1 MNHSEIITD
10 FLVRSRKK
18 AGLSQIEVTK
28 RCPLIGSQKMV
39 SRLENAPLEFPL
51 ETLLSYVLA
60 IGANRKEFSELIL
73 FTSSIQRNNAM
84 DNIEMTRVQKEINAF
99 ITSLQKSVSQ
109 LNKLPVDIKPTELI
123 EKFEFAIRD
132 LSSRNDTPILAVM
145 GPSDSG
151 KSHIINKLIGED
163 LAPEGFQPMT
173 AASTLFMH
181 SDQKPSSLE
190 DDVVIF
196 KYESD
201 DKKFNLDM
209 LSGGYEEFV
218 IAKGQPDILD
228 EYGAR
233 DDDDNILHPET
244 YLAVVYSDAP
254 ILKRVSLLDTPGQLI
269 DPEYVRKEQEER
281 EGESSVDSLDVRKAY
296 EAMGLADAILF
307 TSSINKFL
315 RDGEPAFF
323 ANILR
328 APGNVPLNP
337 QKPLSNITILA
348 TAAFTVKDTDSFKN
362 TAIRASKNFNKEM
375 THYLYEDWKDSCEGI
390 VLPTAD
396 DWAERMMPF
405 LSENQDFV
413 DAFNERFDS
422 LIIDTTENID
432 LRREKRLVIMKKQL
446 VSQLDAEIE
455 NLESKRRD
463 NNERLKEVTAQDAR
477 FRRDVNGLLIKFN
490 RLKQSIST
498 LKSESVSEMSG
509 LFDKLK
515 DPEFLYDFIDARFDS
530 KDDAKKGISSAIGQY
545 IETRTKRIFT
555 AKSKKFADELDQL
568 LMEYAQIVPGYIPI
582 MANSDVPE
590 NERMNFDVSAFDTR
604 SAFIGGLSGLT
615 AFGAMGFYV
624 STIASNLGAYIL
636 IGQASGVLATL
647 GITSSASTLP
657 WLVGATG
664 GPVVWG
670 VAIAAAIA
678 YLVFRLFSDWRK
690 SLAKSVAKAISS
702 GPLYNKIKIEVNKYW
717 DETGSAFDIA
727 LQTLITETD
736 KYIDSLYEDA
746 EKSYD
751 PQEIN
756 DAADQLATVKAIIS

>member
-181 SDQKPSSLE
+181 SDQKPSNLE